1 MSDARERL
9 IKCFGAVFPD
19 LPASEV
25 PRASSG
31 SVDGWDSLATVTLL
45 GVVEEEFRIAVDV
58 GDFDAL
64 NSFESLLGYL
74 EGAVSR

>member
-25 PRASSG
+25 PRAKSESI
-31 SVDGWDSLATVTLL
+31 DGWDSLATATLL
-45 GVVEEEFRIAVDV
+45 GVVEEEFRIAVS
-58 GDFDAL
+58 DFDAL
-64 NSFESLLGYL
+64 DSFERLLAYL
-74 EGAVSR
+74 EGVVSR

>member
-19 LPASEV
+19 LPESEV

-31 SVDGWDSLATVTLL
+31 SVAGWDSLATVTLL
-45 GVVEEEFRIAVDV
+45 GVVEEEFRIAVDI

-64 NSFESLLGYL
+64 DSFQSLLAYL
-74 EGAVSR
+74 TGALSR

>member
-9 IKCFGAVFPD
+9 IKCFGAVFPN

-25 PRASSG
+25 PRAKSG
-31 SVDGWDSLATVTLL
+31 SVDGWDSLATATLL
-45 GVVEEEFRIAVDV
+45 GVVEEEFGVDV

-64 NSFESLLGYL
+64 DSFESLLAYV